1 MGRSKG
7 LWGVLG
13 LAGGVFLFASGQQAS
28 AQSASAQAMLEEV
41 VVTARRREENL
52 QDLPLSIVAI
62 TADAMEAQG
71 IYSIE
76 DAGDFIPNVTLTQSD
91 RANNTRI
98 VIRGIGGGHP
108 DPVFPFGSGMYIDGH
123 YIPNSLGGYM
133 TTMDIERVEVLRG
146 PQGTLFGKNVTG
158 GLVNIVTAKPGP
170 EMASSLTL
178 RAADHG
184 QQDFRGMVNVP
195 LSDSVFARVGIAKE
209 TMDGYYYNHNLG
221 VDQGAT
227 DLTAFNAAIRFQPN
241 DNWTIDLSYN
251 KQDRND
257 DNKPIQCNPFD
268 GSAGAWGGMRGGRT
282 RPPHLDRTNSPLW
295 GFGSRLGRMG
305 GRLQRSRRAGS
316 QPVAKRLVVHRSAQ
330 GSLRGGC
337 GGRHVCHFFRQV
349 PLCRLGG
356 GFGICLH
363 TVGFRWRNWRTG

>member
-1 MGRSKG
+1 MRVSKRFS
-7 LWGVLG
+7 
-13 LAGGVFLFASGQQAS
+13 GVFGIAAGALLIAPGQEAA

-52 QDLPLSIVAI
+52 QDLPLSVAAI
-62 TADAMEAQG
+62 SADAMEAQG

-76 DAGDFIPNVTLTQSD
+76 DVSDFIPNVTLTQSD

-133 TTMDIERVEVLRG
+133 TTMDIERVEILRG

-170 EMASSLTL
+170 EYASSISL

-184 QQDFRGMVNVP
+184 QQDLRGMVNVP
-195 LSDSVFARVGIAKE
+195 LSDSFFARLGVAKE

-221 VDQGAT
+221 IEQGAT
-227 DLTAFNAAIRFQPN
+227 DLTAFNAAIRFAPN
-241 DNWTIDLSYN
+241 DNLTFDLSYN
-251 KQDRND
+251 VQDRND

-268 GSAGAWGGMRGGRT
+268 GSAGAWALAGRRVT
-282 RPPHLDRTNSPLW
+282 
-295 GFGSRLGRMG
+295 
-305 GRLQRSRRAGS
+305 AG
-316 QPVAKRLVVHRSAQ
+316 
-330 GSLRGGC
+330 
-337 GGRHVCHFFRQV
+337 
-349 PLCRLGG
+349 
-356 GFGICLH
+356 
-363 TVGFRWRNWRTG
+363 